1 MTNMIDEIDLTIL
14 RHLQQNSRITAKELA
29 QILNITISPV
39 YERIKR
45 LEQLG
50 YIKEY
55 VAILDKVK
63 LNKSITAFCQVSMR
77 YHNEAFFD
85 NFEKEVIK
93 LEEVQECYLMAGQID
108 FLLKINIGSLPEY
121 HEFVKNKL
129 ARLENVGTL
138 NTIFVLDEVKQTYTI
153 SI

>member
-1 MTNMIDEIDLTIL
+1 MESIDEIDLTIL
-14 RHLQQNSRITAKELA
+14 RHLQKNSKITAKELA

-39 YERIKR
+39 YERVKR

-55 VAILDKVK
+55 VAILDKVL

-77 YHNEAFFD
+77 YHNDAFFD
-85 NFEKEVIK
+85 KFEKEVMS

-121 HEFVKNKL
+121 HEFVKGKL
-129 ARLENVGTL
+129 ARLDNVGTL
-138 NTIFVLDEVKQTYTI
+138 NTIFVLKDIKQGH
-153 SI
+153 SIVI